1 VVKRNLY
8 SVKIAIRLIKCIV
21 FNGLNIFGRS
31 GLLATLPQ
39 CSPTNVLP
47 DLTLRLA
54 LLRVLLVEDEPE
66 MAAALAAALKNYDMV
81 VDHIATLGDAEE
93 AVSTN
98 AYGAILLDRQLPD
111 GDGLALVSKL
121 RASGVS
127 VPVIVLTARGE
138 LVDRVAGLDIGADDY
153 LGKPFAVEELLAR
166 LRAVLRRRADLPS
179 ETIRLGRLSFDVS
192 NREASVDGKPLD
204 LPRRELLVLETLLRR
219 MGRTVARSS
228 LEQAVYSIDDE
239 IQSNALDTHV
249 SRLRRKLSEAESA
262 IEIHAIRGVG
272 YLLKRS
278 S

>member
-1 VVKRNLY
+1 M
-8 SVKIAIRLIKCIV
+8 
-21 FNGLNIFGRS
+21 
-31 GLLATLPQ
+31 
-39 CSPTNVLP
+39 
-47 DLTLRLA
+47 
-54 LLRVLLVEDEPE
+54 RVLLVEDEPE

-166 LRAVLRRRADLPS
+166 LRAVLRRPADLPP
-179 ETIRLGRLSFDVS
+179 ETMRLGRLSFDLG
-192 NREASVDGKPLD
+192 NREASVAGQPLD
-204 LPRRELLVLETLLRR
+204 LPRRELLVLEALLRR
-219 MGRTVARSS
+219 MGRTVTRSS
-228 LEQAVYSIDDE
+228 LEDAVYGIDDE

-249 SRLRRKLSEAESA
+249 SRLRRKLSEAEA
-262 IEIHAIRGVG
+262 EVEIHGIRGVG
-272 YLLKRS
+272 YLLKHS
-278 S
+278 P